1 MTLIIAHRG
10 ARSSA
15 PENTMAA
22 ARAAIAA
29 GADRWETD
37 VAVTK
42 DGELV
47 LLHDATLARTTDA
60 PDRFPGREPWNS
72 CEFTLDEIR
81 SLDAGSW
88 YARTDPFGL
97 IAAGEVGEET
107 WSTYR
112 GEQVPTLAEV
122 LRFTRDNAFPVNLE
136 LKRLP
141 PPLRGFPLGERVLA
155 MIDALE
161 VDHGLVILSSFHH
174 EWLREIQQRA
184 PSIPGQALIGDS
196 QTVLPNWE
204 TDVEF
209 KTYNVLSVLIKEDQI
224 RDLAGRG
231 ISVNLFTVNTEEE
244 MLRFARAGVAGL
256 FTDFP
261 QRAVKLLRET
271 QG

>member
-1 MTLIIAHRG
+1 MTRIIAHRG
-10 ARSSA
+10 ARSIA

-37 VAVTK
+37 VTVTK
-42 DGELV
+42 DGELL

-88 YARTDPFGL
+88 FARTDPFGL

-107 WSTYR
+107 WSAYR
-112 GEQVPTLAEV
+112 GEKVPTLAGA
-122 LRFTRDNAFPVNLE
+122 LRFTCDNGFPVNLE

-141 PPLRGFPLGERVLA
+141 PPLRGFPLVERVLA

-174 EWLREIQQRA
+174 EWLREIQRRA
-184 PSIPGQALIGDS
+184 PSIPVQALIGDS
-196 QTVLPNWE
+196 QTVLPDWK
-204 TDVEF
+204 TDLEF
-209 KTYNVLSVLIKEDQI
+209 TTYNVLSVLINDEQI
-224 RDLAGRG
+224 RAITKRG

-244 MLRFARAGVAGL
+244 MLRFARAGAAGL

-261 QRAVKLLRET
+261 QRAVPLLREIH
-271 QG
+271 G

>member
-10 ARSSA
+10 ARSIA

-22 ARAAIAA
+22 VRAAITV
-29 GADRWETD
+29 GADLWETD
-37 VAVTK
+37 VTVTK

-88 YARTDPFGL
+88 FARTDPFGL
-97 IAAGEVGEET
+97 VAAGEVGEET
-107 WSTYR
+107 WFAYR
-112 GEQVPTLAEV
+112 GEQVPTLDEA
-122 LRFTRDNAFPVNLE
+122 LRFTRDNGFPVNLE

-141 PPLRGFPLGERVLA
+141 PTLRGFPLVERVLA

-174 EWLREIQQRA
+174 DWLREIQRQA
-184 PSIPGQALIGDS
+184 PSIPVQALTGDS
-196 QTVLPNWE
+196 HTAPPDWE
-204 TDVEF
+204 GELEF
-209 KTYNVLSVLIKEDQI
+209 TTYNILSVLVNEDQI
-224 RDLAGRG
+224 RDLVRRG

-244 MLRFARAGVAGL
+244 MLRFARAGAAGL

-261 QRAVKLLRET
+261 QRAVPLLR
-271 QG
+271 